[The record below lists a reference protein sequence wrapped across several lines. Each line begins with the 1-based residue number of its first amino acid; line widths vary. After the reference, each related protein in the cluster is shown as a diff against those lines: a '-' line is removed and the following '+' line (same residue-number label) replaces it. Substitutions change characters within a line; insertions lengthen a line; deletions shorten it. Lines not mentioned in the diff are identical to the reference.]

1 MVGTGVGTFD
11 APGMATLV
19 RLEGTHALLGQ
30 TGLVDPVAFGFRTRL
45 GAPFIVDA
53 GGRLFPSTQAVV
65 QETLAGA
72 GAFWWIWNN
81 QCARWNL
88 GDTVAVRVETL
99 DRQDTRLGPPD
110 TTLAALAVDGA
121 ALNEAFDPATADY
134 TASTDADTETATITA
149 TPTDPNA
156 CSIDI
161 SPADADTDTD
171 GHQIDL
177 NAPTEDET
185 TATTDVTVT
194 VTTAGGAA
202 RSYQVAIERP
212 APLSDDAALATLA
225 ITDTDDAVVLLTPAF
240 DTDTTAY
247 TAQAAADIDQV
258 TITATPADGGATAQ
272 IAPTDADTAADGH
285 QIDVAEG
292 TPTAITVTV
301 TAADDTTTQAY
312 EVAVSRDPQTPAAAA
327 SAGLDTAPG
336 WSLDPATKRYH
347 LTPRRGATSGRL
359 TMTPVSG
366 SDLEAFT
373 VDASLRTRQIGTDGI
388 ARLSATK
395 DTILF
400 IRASGG
406 PRETLYTV
414 RLRPPATASLR
425 TTPKNKGGGWTTTIT
440 TRNNPTLSALAVS
453 PGTLDPAFNAATT
466 DYTVEVAHDIE
477 HLTVTTTAAGTATY
491 TTTPTDADPNT
502 AGHQIALTAATGT
515 DPAETTIAIA
525 LSDGTN
531 MASYTITAKRA
542 APPPAPFG
550 LLRSGRFNIAQN
562 HPGISPS
569 GLWSDG
575 TSMWIGNYHPS
586 CWNCVS
592 VDRSIKVFNIETG
605 EREPERD
612 LSTNCRIRPLWD
624 YCTIN
629 GLWSDG
635 DILYIAVTK
644 EVLTPVDIRTK
655 AHRPDLN
662 IWVTYSVSSTTPR
675 GVWSDGN
682 TFWALYRHGFGV
694 SLVAY
699 VQGPRPYAYHP
710 SSDQFP
716 LSETPVSIRSRGLWS
731 DGHTMWIGSPTTNEL
746 IAYDMATGERDAS
759 LDFDT
764 LAAAGVQYLSGMWS
778 DGRTMFVADNVGRAI
793 YEFNMPALPVL
804 HSLEL
809 SGVDIGHFRLS
820 KYGYTAE
827 VANTVTS
834 TTVTAEAAASSSTVQ
849 ILPDDSD
856 TNAEG
861 HQVAL
866 SVGANE
872 ITVTVT
878 EGTDTRTYTVTIT
891 RQS

>member
-134 TASTDADTETATITA
+134 TASTDADAETATITA

-272 IAPTDADTAADGH
+272 IAPADADTAADGH

-292 TPTAITVTV
+292 TPTALTVTV

-406 PRETLYTV
+406 PPRNPLHRPAATPRHRQLAHHPQKQRR
-414 RLRPPATASLR
+414 RLDHHHHHPQQPHPQRPGRLARHPRPRLQRRHHRLHRRSRPRHRAPHRHHNRGGHRHLHHHPPPTPTPTPPAT
-425 TTPKNKGGGWTTTIT
+425 K
-440 TRNNPTLSALAVS
+440 S
-453 PGTLDPAFNAATT
+453 PSP
-466 DYTVEVAHDIE
+466 
-477 HLTVTTTAAGTATY
+477 
-491 TTTPTDADPNT
+491 
-502 AGHQIALTAATGT
+502 
-515 DPAETTIAIA
+515 
-525 LSDGTN
+525 
-531 MASYTITAKRA
+531 
-542 APPPAPFG
+542 PPPAQTP
-550 LLRSGRFNIAQN
+550 
-562 HPGISPS
+562 PKPPSPS
-569 GLWSDG
+569 HSATAPTWPPTPSPPNAPPHPRRHSD
-575 TSMWIGNYHPS
+575 
-586 CWNCVS
+586 
-592 VDRSIKVFNIETG
+592 
-605 EREPERD
+605 
-612 LSTNCRIRPLWD
+612 
-624 YCTIN
+624 
-629 GLWSDG
+629 
-635 DILYIAVTK
+635 
-644 EVLTPVDIRTK
+644 
-655 AHRPDLN
+655 
-662 IWVTYSVSSTTPR
+662 SS
-675 GVWSDGN
+675 
-682 TFWALYRHGFGV
+682 A
-694 SLVAY
+694 
-699 VQGPRPYAYHP
+699 
-710 SSDQFP
+710 
-716 LSETPVSIRSRGLWS
+716 
-731 DGHTMWIGSPTTNEL
+731 
-746 IAYDMATGERDAS
+746 
-759 LDFDT
+759 
-764 LAAAGVQYLSGMWS
+764 
-778 DGRTMFVADNVGRAI
+778 
-793 YEFNMPALPVL
+793 
-804 HSLEL
+804 
-809 SGVDIGHFRLS
+809 
-820 KYGYTAE
+820 
-827 VANTVTS
+827 
-834 TTVTAEAAASSSTVQ
+834 
-849 ILPDDSD
+849 PDDS
-856 TNAEG
+856 TSHRTIPAYPQAACGPTEQACG
-861 HQVAL
+861 SATTTL
-866 SVGANE
+866 LAGIACRLTGA
-872 ITVTVT
+872 
-878 EGTDTRTYTVTIT
+878 TRCSI
-891 RQS
+891 